1 MIAPDPASEL
11 HQGRTFDVAAALL
24 IGTIAVLASLLAVIE
39 VGTGQQSLRAQLEAA
54 RLTTDLSAGLQVS
67 SLVQQ
72 SLAAQQQATAALSFE
87 GGSRSLSALEQG
99 DDIALQIGTAELD
112 ASTALSDALTATA
125 QTVSGPPVDEYTSRL
140 IEATIDELTAEVNE
154 QNRQVD
160 LADDADTR
168 NTRSTLGLSFLALA
182 GVLTSLGAVLRESRP
197 GWFALAAAAG
207 MSAASVA
214 MVVLAVG

>member
-1 MIAPDPASEL
+1 MIAPDPSAEL
-11 HQGRTFDVAAALL
+11 HQGRAFDVAAALL

-112 ASTALSDALTATA
+112 ASTALSDALAATA

-160 LADDADTR
+160 LAGDADTR

-197 GWFALAAAAG
+197 GWFALAAAGG

-214 MVVLAVG
+214 MVILAVG